1 MIVSN
6 LNLLLKVYS
15 DETQKLAQ
23 LNFKKVICHEI
34 PTELQPSECKDIDSG
49 SSTVVVGVLP
59 MLVGAYYIIRMF

>member
-23 LNFKKVICHEI
+23 SDLKKVVCGQI
-34 PTELQPSECKDIDSG
+34 PAEHQPSECKDINNG

-59 MLVGAYYIIRMF
+59 VLVCLYYIIRMF